1 MSGLRATGLSMLA
14 ARRRDIRLAVPTCSI
29 TFDDVPFSAVEH
41 GVPVLRR
48 HGVNATFYVAAGLRR
63 EDGFLDPETVRTL
76 ADGGFDIAC
85 HTYSHYR
92 LCAGTAAGIAEDA
105 TRNRMAF
112 STDFSIAPPR
122 DYSYPFGEVTVA
134 AKRVL
139 GVHYATMRS
148 IYPGVNARRSDLLLL
163 RANPVYSLS
172 IRWAEIS
179 RLLRQAVRHSGWL
192 IFYTHGIEPAPDD
205 WGCTAEDLDRL
216 LHECKLAG
224 MHFRTVRSV
233 STELYTNDLLS
244 AGRVPPTDPRRT
256 VPPEHQVG

>member
-1 MSGLRATGLSMLA
+1 MSRLKATGLSRLA

-29 TFDDVPFSAVEH
+29 TFDDVPLSTVEH

-76 ADGGFDIAC
+76 AGAGFDIGC
-85 HTYSHYR
+85 HTYSHYS
-92 LCAGTAAGIAEDA
+92 LYAGTAGGVAEDTA
-105 TRNRMAF
+105 RNRAAF
-112 STDFSIAPPR
+112 SADFNIAPPR

-139 GVHYATMRS
+139 GAHYATMRS
-148 IYPGVNARRSDLLLL
+148 IYPGVNARGSDLLLL
-163 RANPVYSLS
+163 RANPVYSRS
-172 IRWAEIS
+172 IQWAEIG

-192 IFYTHGIEPAPDD
+192 IFYTHGIEPAPDE

-216 LHECKLAG
+216 LHECKQAG

-233 STELYTNDLLS
+233 SAELYTDEL
-244 AGRVPPTDPRRT
+244 R
-256 VPPEHQVG
+256 